1 MRWISKHFDELN
13 PAELYAILRIRSEA
27 FVVEQNCVFLDMDNK
42 DQVCHHLMGWGG
54 DELLACARILPPGIS
69 YVESSIG
76 RIVTSLAARRKG
88 IGRELVG
95 HSIELLYAL
104 HGKIVIRIGAQYY
117 LRGFYES
124 FGFRV
129 SGPVYLEDGIEH
141 IEMLLFIKS

>member
-1 MRWISKHFDELN
+1 MRWISKKFDKLK
-13 PAELYAILRIRSEA
+13 PAELYAILRLRSEA

-42 DQVCHHLMGWGG
+42 DQVCVHFMGWEG
-54 DELLACARILPPGIS
+54 DELLACARIVPPGIS

-76 RIVTSLAARRKG
+76 RIVTSLGTRRKG
-88 IGRELVG
+88 IGRDLVRR
-95 HSIELLYAL
+95 SIELLYAL
-104 HGKIVIRIGAQYY
+104 HGKTVIRIGAQYY

>member
-1 MRWISKHFDELN
+1 MRWISKKFDELN
-13 PAELYAILRIRSEA
+13 PAELYAILRLRSEA

-42 DQVCHHLMGWGG
+42 DQVCDHFMGWEGE
-54 DELLACARILPPGIS
+54 ELLACARIVPPGIS
-69 YVESSIG
+69 YVETSIG

-95 HSIELLYAL
+95 RSIELLYAL
-104 HGKIVIRIGAQYY
+104 HGKTVIHIGAQYY
-117 LRGFYES
+117 LKGFYES

-129 SGPVYLEDGIEH
+129 TGPVYLEDGIEH